1 MGVYQPEDEEDT
13 ASFQELARKA
23 RAGRSIPVKLV
34 KDLGKKAPFVTVCE
48 NEGLAK
54 VVEIFGSG
62 VHRIAVVKE
71 GTDQVIGI
79 LSQSRLIGF
88 FWEHGRSFPVIDQL
102 YPCSLRDLNIGS
114 SRVIS
119 IK

>member
-1 MGVYQPEDEEDT
+1 MGVYQPEDEEDIP
-13 ASFQELARKA
+13 SFQDLARKA
-23 RAGRSIPVKLV
+23 RAGSSIPVKLV
-34 KDLGKKAPFVTVCE
+34 KDLGKKTPLVTVPE
-48 NEGLAK
+48 SEGLAT

-71 GTDQVIGI
+71 GTDQVVGI
-79 LSQSRLIGF
+79 LSQLQLIDF
-88 FWEHGRSFPVIDQL
+88 FWEHGRSFPAIDQL

-114 SRVIS
+114 VRVIS